1 MSTRSWTWNS
11 LKDIAMFTIGSLAPL
26 VVVYVARKL
35 QYQLND
41 SISLRERETTSKLLL
56 NSSNSRKTRKVQI
69 LYGTV
74 TGTSREMAFT
84 LLDDLKQGG
93 VLTVQ
98 ISNLKD
104 YNEDQLE
111 SEDIVILIC
120 STWTDGAPPEDAKQF
135 FNWLSDTAHDFRV
148 SKNTL
153 AKLQFTAFGLGGK
166 IYSEYFCT
174 PVSLFYFIKLKNE

>member
-1 MSTRSWTWNS
+1 MKGVALFS
-11 LKDIAMFTIGSLAPL
+11 IGSLAPL
-26 VVVYVARKL
+26 VVIYLTRRL
-35 QYQLND
+35 QHQLED
-41 SISLRERETTSKLLL
+41 STVHTGKIAEGKAAPKLLL
-56 NSSNSRKTRKVQI
+56 NTPNSSHKTRKVQI

-93 VLTVQ
+93 LLTVQ

-135 FNWLSDTAHDFRV
+135 FNWLSDAAHDFRV
-148 SKNTL
+148 SKSTL

-166 IYSEYFCT
+166 VYSEYFCT
-174 PVSLFYFIKLKNE
+174 PVGLFIL